1 VLSAR
6 GDRPS
11 AKARALEPARTYPD
25 GSGAREAPKTEKDP
39 SKVMPGAGG
48 TMRSGSGERL
58 RPKLPLIITV
68 AMVVLAVAIAGLV
81 LGGVLK
87 L

>member
-1 VLSAR
+1 
-6 GDRPS
+6 
-11 AKARALEPARTYPD
+11 
-25 GSGAREAPKTEKDP
+25 
-39 SKVMPGAGG
+39 
-48 TMRSGSGERL
+48 MRSGSGERL